1 MQTTEKP
8 KTQSLRTRRFI
19 ARYVKYLEIFGYGFV
34 FTVVAIIG
42 FLWFST
48 TEDLVLSG
56 KAEPI
61 KPYEYV
67 LSPDEDILVL
77 EALVKN
83 KADVI
88 TGQPLFE
95 ISRDESQVSRYR
107 AKQVAEELSGVLD
120 SLATSSSL
128 TLSERE
134 LQGAMRSA
142 AYGWEQELSRRETLT
157 ATHAGVILFEEE
169 IAGKIVL
176 KGDEIAR
183 ILDFDDLRISADL
196 KGAGQKLVRFGQPA
210 HIEVVT
216 TYGDGEILRTD
227 VDSPDSWGMGFAQ
240 FNDISDGQITKQ
252 LEKYFSGKLVAIEDD
267 TVFAL
272 GKVKLV
278 DLHSVL
284 SVQNAGPS
292 DPKEKIEAE
301 PLNRIVLTGTVIEG
315 THSAEF
321 RIHTFPNEIQ
331 QEIQNTLQERIL
343 ERQFDT
349 GGQPLSVR
357 EINDLSMIMEMD
369 ADEPENNEMVLNGQ
383 MVDAENTKRSFSCV
397 TRIDD
402 PHPLLKAKVRELIL
416 LKNPI
421 YIKAHIKVIVGERRI
436 AMLLFRKN

>member
-1 MQTTEKP
+1 MP
-8 KTQSLRTRRFI
+8 
-19 ARYVKYLEIFGYGFV
+19 
-34 FTVVAIIG
+34 
-42 FLWFST
+42 
-48 TEDLVLSG
+48 
-56 KAEPI
+56 
-61 KPYEYV
+61 
-67 LSPDEDILVL
+67 
-77 EALVKN
+77 
-83 KADVI
+83 
-88 TGQPLFE
+88 
-95 ISRDESQVSRYR
+95 
-107 AKQVAEELSGVLD
+107 
-120 SLATSSSL
+120 
-128 TLSERE
+128 
-134 LQGAMRSA
+134 
-142 AYGWEQELSRRETLT
+142 
-157 ATHAGVILFEEE
+157 
-169 IAGKIVL
+169 

-210 HIEVVT
+210 HIEVIT

-252 LEKYFSGKLVAIEDD
+252 LEDYFSGKLVAIEDD

-292 DPKEKIEAE
+292 DPGEKIEAE
-301 PLNRIVLTGTVIEG
+301 PLNRIALTGTVIEG

-321 RIHTFPNEIQ
+321 RIHTLPDEIQ

-349 GGQPLSVR
+349 DGQPLSVR
-357 EINDLSMIMEMD
+357 EITDLSMIIEMD

-383 MVDAENTKRSFSCV
+383 MVDAENTKRSFSGV
-397 TRIDD
+397 IRIDD
-402 PHPLLKAKVRELIL
+402 PHPLLKAKVRELAL

-421 YIKAHIKVIVGERRI
+421 YIKAIVKVIVGERRI

>member
-34 FTVVAIIG
+34 FTVVTIIA

-56 KAEPI
+56 AEPI
-61 KPYEYV
+61 KPHEYV
-67 LSPDEDILVL
+67 LSPDEDIIVI

-83 KADVI
+83 KTDVI
-88 TGQPLFE
+88 VGQPLFE
-95 ISRDESQVSRYR
+95 ISRDKSQVSSYR
-107 AKQVAEELSGVLD
+107 VKQVAEELSGELD

-128 TLSERE
+128 TSAERD
-134 LQGAMRSA
+134 LQGVLRSSA
-142 AYGWEQELSRRETLT
+142 SIWEQELPRRETLT
-157 ATHAGVILFEEE
+157 ATHPGVILFEEE
-169 IAGKIVL
+169 IVGTVVP

-210 HIEVVT
+210 HIEVIT
-216 TYGDGEILRTD
+216 TYGDGEILRTG

-301 PLNRIVLTGTVIEG
+301 PLNRIALTGTVIEG

-321 RIHTFPNEIQ
+321 RIHTLPDEIQ
-331 QEIQNTLQERIL
+331 QEIQNTLRERIL

-349 GGQPLSVR
+349 DGQPLSVR
-357 EINDLSMIMEMD
+357 EITDLSMIIEMD

-383 MVDAENTKRSFSCV
+383 MVDAENTKRSFSGV
-397 TRIDD
+397 IRIDD
-402 PHPLLKAKVRELIL
+402 PHPLLKAKVRELAL

-421 YIKAHIKVIVGERRI
+421 YIKAIVKVIVGERRI

>member
-34 FTVVAIIG
+34 FTVVTIIA

-56 KAEPI
+56 AEPI
-61 KPYEYV
+61 KPHEYV
-67 LSPDEDILVL
+67 LSPDEDIIVI

-83 KADVI
+83 KTDVI
-88 TGQPLFE
+88 VGQPLFE
-95 ISRDESQVSRYR
+95 ISRDKSQVNRYR

-128 TLSERE
+128 TSAERE
-134 LQGAMRSA
+134 LQGVLRSA
-142 AYGWEQELSRRETLT
+142 AYGWEQELPRRETLT

-169 IAGKIVL
+169 IVGKIVP

-210 HIEVVT
+210 HIEVIT
-216 TYGDGEILRTD
+216 TYGDGEILRTG

-301 PLNRIVLTGTVIEG
+301 PLNRIALTGTVIEG

-321 RIHTFPNEIQ
+321 RIHTLPDEIQ

-349 GGQPLSVR
+349 DGQPLSVR
-357 EINDLSMIMEMD
+357 EITDLSMIIEMD

-383 MVDAENTKRSFSCV
+383 MVDAENTKRSFSGV
-397 TRIDD
+397 IRIDD
-402 PHPLLKAKVRELIL
+402 PHPLLKAKVRELAL

-421 YIKAHIKVIVGERRI
+421 YIKAIVKVIVGERRI

>member
-34 FTVVAIIG
+34 FTVVTIIA

-56 KAEPI
+56 AEPI
-61 KPYEYV
+61 KPHEYV
-67 LSPDEDILVL
+67 LSPDEDIIVI

-83 KADVI
+83 KTDVI
-88 TGQPLFE
+88 AGQPLFE
-95 ISRDESQVSRYR
+95 ISRDKSQVNRYR
-107 AKQVAEELSGVLD
+107 VKQVAEELSGELD

-128 TLSERE
+128 TSAERD
-134 LQGAMRSA
+134 LLGVLRSSA
-142 AYGWEQELSRRETLT
+142 SIWEQELPRRETLT
-157 ATHAGVILFEEE
+157 ATHPGVILFEEE
-169 IAGKIVL
+169 IVGMVVP

-196 KGAGQKLVRFGQPA
+196 KGAGQKLVRVGQPA
-210 HIEVVT
+210 YIEVIT

-227 VDSPDSWGMGFAQ
+227 VDSPDSWGVGFAQ
-240 FNDISDGQITKQ
+240 FNDISDGQITRQ
-252 LEKYFSGKLVAIEDD
+252 LEDYFSGKLVAIEDD

-272 GKVKLV
+272 GKVKQI

-292 DPKEKIEAE
+292 DPGEEIEAE
-301 PLNRIVLTGTVIEG
+301 PLNRIALTGTVIEG

-321 RIHTFPNEIQ
+321 RIHTLPNEIQ
-331 QEIQNTLQERIL
+331 QEIQNTLQDRIL

-357 EINDLSMIMEMD
+357 EINDLSMIIEMD
-369 ADEPENNEMVLNGQ
+369 SGEPENDETSLGRQ

-397 TRIDD
+397 ARIDD
-402 PHPLLKAKVRELIL
+402 PHPVLKAKVRELAL
-416 LKNPI
+416 LKKPI
-421 YIKAHIKVIVGERRI
+421 YIKANVKVIVGERRI

>member
-34 FTVVAIIG
+34 FIVAVAIA
-42 FLWFST
+42 FLWFT
-48 TEDLVLSG
+48 KTEDLVLSN
-56 KAEPI
+56 AEPI
-61 KPYEYV
+61 KPHEYV
-67 LSPDEDILVL
+67 LSLDEDIVVI

-83 KADVI
+83 KTDV
-88 TGQPLFE
+88 TVGQPLFE
-95 ISRDESQVSRYR
+95 ISRDKSQVNRYR
-107 AKQVAEELSGVLD
+107 AKQVAEELSGELD

-134 LQGAMRSA
+134 LQGVMRSA
-142 AYGWEQELSRRETLT
+142 VSGWEQELSGRETLT

-169 IAGKIVL
+169 IVGTVVP
-176 KGDEIAR
+176 KGDAIAR
-183 ILDFDDLRISADL
+183 ILDFDDLRISAGL
-196 KGAGQKLVRFGQPA
+196 KGAVQRLARVGQPA
-210 HIEVVT
+210 HIEVIT

-227 VDSPDSWGMGFAQ
+227 VDSPDSWGTGFAQ

-252 LEKYFSGKLVAIEDD
+252 LEDYFSGKLVAIEDD

-272 GKVKLV
+272 GKVKKI

-284 SVQNAGPS
+284 NVQNAGAL
-292 DPKEKIEAE
+292 DPGEKIEAE

-315 THSAEF
+315 THTAEF

-331 QEIQNTLQERIL
+331 QEIQNTLQDRIL

-349 GGQPLSVR
+349 DGQPLSVN
-357 EINDLSMIMEMD
+357 EITDLSMIIEMD
-369 ADEPENNEMVLNGQ
+369 ADEPEIDETSLDVQ
-383 MVDAENTKRSFSCV
+383 MVDAEKTKRSFEGV
-397 TRIDD
+397 IRIDD
-402 PHPLLKAKVRELIL
+402 PHPLLKAKVRELAL
-416 LKNPI
+416 LKKPI
-421 YIKAHIKVIVGERRI
+421 YIKAIVKVVVGERRI

>member
-34 FTVVAIIG
+34 FTVVTIIA

-56 KAEPI
+56 AEPI
-61 KPYEYV
+61 KPHEYV
-67 LSPDEDILVL
+67 LSPDEDIIVI

-83 KADVI
+83 KTDVI
-88 TGQPLFE
+88 VGQPLFE
-95 ISRDESQVSRYR
+95 ISRDKSQVNRYR

-120 SLATSSSL
+120 SLATSLNS
-128 TLSERE
+128 SERE

-176 KGDEIAR
+176 KEAEIAR

-210 HIEVVT
+210 HIEVIT
-216 TYGDGEILRTD
+216 TYGDGEILRTG

-301 PLNRIVLTGTVIEG
+301 PLNRIALTGTVIEG

-321 RIHTFPNEIQ
+321 RIHTLPDEIQ
-331 QEIQNTLQERIL
+331 QEIQNTLRERIL

-349 GGQPLSVR
+349 DGQPLSVR
-357 EINDLSMIMEMD
+357 EITDLSMIIEMD

-383 MVDAENTKRSFSCV
+383 MVDAENTKRSFSGV
-397 TRIDD
+397 IRIDD
-402 PHPLLKAKVRELIL
+402 PHPLLKAKVRELAL

-421 YIKAHIKVIVGERRI
+421 YIKAIVKVIVGERRI